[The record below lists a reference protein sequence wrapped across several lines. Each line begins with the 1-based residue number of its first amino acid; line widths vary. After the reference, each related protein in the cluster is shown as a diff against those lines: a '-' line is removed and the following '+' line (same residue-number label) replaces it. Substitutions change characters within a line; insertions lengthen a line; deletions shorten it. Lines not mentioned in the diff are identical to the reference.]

1 MAETFTING
10 IDLNN
15 FAWVIQDAKTFG
27 MAPNRRD
34 MDIEIAA
41 RDGALAANRIRYDSG
56 VLTIPMWIKGVDPV
70 TGTLLTG
77 TDIDQFYKNVDS
89 LYRLLSAP
97 VLTIIHTR
105 PDATQRKAV
114 GHLVGTLDL
123 SREVSSPLWGQFT
136 AQIKIPGSFW
146 ASTSNVTQTGSLT
159 TGSSLSMTNFQPSTA
174 PLTDLVVTF
183 GPCNN
188 PQITQNETGVFVAY
202 DGVISA
208 GRQLTIDTSTNLLGY
223 GTGTAWA
230 PDYSLLR
237 HGGDSYL
244 FSIMPNYDGSATGV
258 TIVHTGG
265 GSASLTIAGPNK
277 YLTA

>member
-1 MAETFTING
+1 
-10 IDLNN
+10 
-15 FAWVIQDAKTFG
+15 
-27 MAPNRRD
+27 
-34 MDIEIAA
+34 
-41 RDGALAANRIRYDSG
+41 
-56 VLTIPMWIKGVDPV
+56 MWIKGVDPD

-77 TDIDQFYKNVDS
+77 TNIDQFYKNVDS
-89 LYRLLSAP
+89 LYRLLSAS

-105 PDATQRKAV
+105 PDGTQRQAV

-123 SREVSSPLWGQFT
+123 SREISSPLWGQFT

-146 ASTSNVTQTGSLT
+146 TDTSDATQTGSLT
-159 TGSSLSMTNFQPSTA
+159 TGSSLSMTNFTDSTA
-174 PLTDLVVTF
+174 PINDLLITF

-188 PQITQNETGVFVAY
+188 PQITQDETEVFVAY
-202 DGVISA
+202 DGVISS
-208 GRQLTIDTSTNLLGY
+208 GRELTIDTSTNLLGY
-223 GTGTAWA
+223 GAGTAWS

-244 FSIMPNYDGSATGV
+244 FSIMPNYDGSATSV